1 MLDWLRSLTTQS
13 RALSE
18 PQRQRLARVL
28 QHRQKLGD
36 RLGEMGAE
44 ARWVVADVETSG
56 LNVLSD
62 RLIAIGAV
70 AVAQGAVQVADSF
83 EVVLRQE
90 RVSSDANILVHRI
103 THDQQQSGLEPAE
116 ALLRFWEFVGD
127 SPLVGYH
134 AEFDRIMLERAGRHF
149 LGDRESSEWLD
160 LAMLAPALVRGG
172 ELTNAQR
179 QARSHA
185 RPLDWWL
192 AKFQIEVRKRHHAA
206 ADALGTAQLLCA
218 LIARLEEPERSS
230 ATVGWLH
237 EQCRNYRWLL
247 ERS

>member
-1 MLDWLRSLTTQS
+1 MLDWLRALTTPS
-13 RALSE
+13 RALSDA
-18 PQRQRLARVL
+18 QRERLMRVL
-28 QHRQKLGD
+28 QLRKNRGE
-36 RLGEMGAE
+36 RLGEMVNQT
-44 ARWVVADVETSG
+44 RWVVADVETSG

-70 AVAQGAVQVADSF
+70 AVVRGAVQVADSF

-90 RVSSDANILVHRI
+90 QVSSDANILVHRI
-103 THDQQQSGLEPAE
+103 THEQQQSGLEPAE

-149 LGDRESSEWLD
+149 LGDREASEWVD
-160 LAMLAPALVRGG
+160 LAMLAPALIREG
-172 ELTNAQR
+172 ELEKSPR
-179 QARSHA
+179 QVKSHA

-192 AKFQIEVRKRHHAA
+192 ARFQIEVRKRHHAA

-218 LIARLEEPERSS
+218 LVARLEEPQRSS
-230 ATVGWLH
+230 ATVGWLY

>member
-1 MLDWLRSLTTQS
+1 MLDWLRSLTTSS
-13 RALSE
+13 RALTES
-18 PQRQRLARVL
+18 QRQRLMDVL
-28 QHRQKLGD
+28 ALRQKRSA
-36 RLGEMGAE
+36 RLDEMGAE
-44 ARWVVADVETSG
+44 TRWVVADVETSG

-70 AVAQGAVQVADSF
+70 AVSRGAVQVADSF

-90 RVSSDANILVHRI
+90 QVSSDANILVHRI
-103 THDQQQSGLEPAE
+103 THEQQQAGIDPVE
-116 ALLRFWEFVGD
+116 ALLRFWEFAGD

-149 LGDRESSEWLD
+149 LGDRDASEWLD
-160 LAMLAPALVRGG
+160 LAMLAPALVSEG
-172 ELTNAQR
+172 ELAAKQR
-179 QARSHA
+179 QAKAHA
-185 RPLDWWL
+185 RSLDWWL

-218 LIARLEEPERSS
+218 LIAQLQAPEKNC
-230 ATVGWLH
+230 ATVDWLH